1 MIRINSQRFE
11 IIKGRLKRESQ
22 LWSIVRGASE
32 MSEEINPFVPTKW
45 ENLLKEYLNT
55 IKSKHNEYDK
65 RAYFKS
71 AIMEGVLRIPPKYI
85 DFEKNRNDLFYK
97 GIIIETKTELSSTKR
112 EEGLEELKKYI
123 EERNKEKEIVIKAIL
138 TDFLSFEIYDPKN
151 ILEKNVKDI
160 KKSSDSFRV
169 DTGEL
174 DGEVDYY
181 KIFNDLFRMF
191 TLTGK
196 RPPDPVYLIPEIN
209 ELINKSLIL
218 ISDVEP
224 GIKFEAW
231 KKYVSIVLGNE
242 NETTLE
248 MYRKHAI
255 LYYISVILVARALG
269 HDDRIDIILRGDPFI
284 SDGIMNFIEPD
295 NFFDFLPQNHEV
307 FKLIENT
314 LNKFD
319 FTQKIGKDIFRVL
332 YEDLISPSER
342 HSLGE
347 FYTPEW
353 LAKILVDDVIIEKNK
368 TVLDPAC
375 GSGTFLRE
383 VILKKYQLGETLD
396 EIVSEVIGFDINP
409 IAVAISKATYLLT
422 ISEMDKKSKPNIIPI
437 FLADSL
443 MPLGNVKYI
452 KGKKLGDVRILKDKE
467 VLENAITIN
476 FEEIL
481 PGEGSLVFK
490 YKPNW
495 SIKQM
500 TEYLVEISQIHK
512 DKINLN
518 DDLVNK
524 IERFAEQNK
533 NHIWYYILRNI
544 YVPYYFTKKIDI
556 VLGNPPWLTF
566 KDVKNPDRQ
575 DFLNLLY
582 RGYKLSSGPEYKTQ
596 KDMAEFFIVRSQEY
610 LKNRESGIIAF
621 ILTRAILNGGQ
632 YNSLRKGEC
641 DFKLFI
647 EKIWDL
653 DDNANPFRKPA
664 CIVKFS
670 NIRTSENIPGFLIKS
685 ESDINVKK
693 MIDVDVDKITLQ
705 PINFYLNLTENYSG
719 ISQDNF
725 QLKNIKNNYKESFKN
740 GATIFPRQYFF
751 IEIME
756 TKAKAFRIKTENTY
770 MNTANKRRKKGDYN
784 FYFNGEY
791 VPKELIYNAILGES
805 IDKFRLIDTKKIV
818 LPIVDGKFIF
828 DKTIENNSYKF
839 NLTDK
844 FSEEPL
850 YRSYQ
855 DYFNNTEEDWE
866 KERGTKFGAD
876 KDKTSSRMSVWDR
889 LNYNNGLLKQF
900 ENKKIGKNKKLVVY
914 NLSGKII
921 KSLAIDDLNYVIDYT
936 AYYGLFNEDEAFYLT
951 GILNSNYLIR
961 LLKTT
966 GILSERHIGK
976 KPFDLPFPNFDPNNK
991 LHVKISELSRK
1002 LHQIVQQNTDV
1013 EKSKEFGE
1021 LDEAVKN
1028 LFE

>member
-22 LWSIVRGASE
+22 LWSIVKGASE

-123 EERNKEKEIVIKAIL
+123 EERNKGKEIVIKAIL

-255 LYYISVILVARALG
+255 LYYISVILVARALD

-295 NFFDFLPQNHEV
+295 NFFDFLPQNHGV
-307 FKLIENT
+307 FNLIEDT
-314 LNKFD
+314 LKEFD

-353 LAKILVDDVIIEKNK
+353 LAKILVNDLITQKNK
-368 TVLDPAC
+368 IVLDPAC

-383 VILKKYQLGETLD
+383 VILKKFELGETLD
-396 EIVSEVIGFDINP
+396 EIASEVIGFDINP
-409 IAVAISKATYLLT
+409 IAIAIAKATYLLT
-422 ISEMDKKSKPNIIPI
+422 ISEIDKNFKPNIIQI

-443 MPLGNVKYI
+443 MPLEGVK
-452 KGKKLGDVRILKDKE
+452 ILKGKE
-467 VLENAITIN
+467 VLEDNAINIK
-476 FEEIL
+476 FDEIL
-481 PGEGSLVFK
+481 PGERSFPFK
-490 YKPNW
+490 YEPSW
-495 SIKQM
+495 SIKEM
-500 TEYLVEISQIHK
+500 IEYLVEISQTHK
-512 DKINLN
+512 DKMHLN
-518 DDLVNK
+518 DGLINK
-524 IERFAEQNK
+524 IEELNKQNK

-544 YVPYYFTKKIDI
+544 YTPYYFSRKIDI
-556 VLGNPPWLTF
+556 VLGNPPWLTY
-566 KDVKNPDRQ
+566 KDVSDPNRQNFLDHIYKNYE
-575 DFLNLLY
+575 L
-582 RGYKLSSGPEYKTQ
+582 KSGSENKTH
-596 KDMAEFFIVRSQEY
+596 KDMAEFFIARSQEY
-610 LKNRESGIIAF
+610 LKNRKDGIIAF
-621 ILTRAILNGGQ
+621 ILTRAILNGSQ
-632 YNSLRKGEC
+632 YDTLRRGKC
-641 DFKLFI
+641 KFNLFI
-647 EKIWDL
+647 EKVWDL
-653 DDNANPFRKPA
+653 DENANPFRKPA
-664 CIVKFS
+664 GIVKFS
-670 NIRTSENIPGFLIKS
+670 NIRTSKNITGFLIK
-685 ESDINVKK
+685 SDINVKK
-693 MIDVDVDKITLQ
+693 IIDVDVDKINLQ
-705 PINFYLNLTENYSG
+705 PISFYLNLTENYSG

-725 QLKNIKNNYKESFKN
+725 QLKNIKNNYKEFFKS
-740 GATIFPRQYFF
+740 GATIYPRPYFF

-756 TKAKAFRIKTENTY
+756 IKAKAFRIKTENTY

-818 LPIVDGKFIF
+818 LPIVDGNGKFIF

-866 KERGTKFGAD
+866 KVRGTKFGAD
-876 KDKTSSRMSVWDR
+876 KDKTSSRMSVWDN
-889 LNYNNGLLKQF
+889 LNYNNKLLKQF

-914 NLSGKII
+914 NKSGKII
-921 KSLAIDDLNYVIDYT
+921 KSLAIDDLNYVIDHR
-936 AYYGLFNEDEAFYLT
+936 AYYGLFNENEAFYLT

-966 GILSERHIGK
+966 GILSERDIEK

-991 LHVKISELSRK
+991 LHVNISELSRK
-1002 LHQIVQQNTDV
+1002 LHQIAQQNTDV

-1021 LDEAVKN
+1021 LDEAVKK